1 MTVNGPTTTFQGVVV
16 VGAGP
21 VGLLI
26 ALRLAQAGIR
36 VQVLE
41 KNPDLNDAPR
51 ASGYFGGA
59 LLALKKAGIL
69 DKALS
74 LGFAGRGI
82 AWRKP
87 LADDGL
93 GNKRMGDILA
103 HLSFPR
109 DSTTLDGTDAILYL
123 RQSVLSELIFNEAM
137 RSGLV
142 EVHFNME
149 LVGLENQP
157 DSVVAT
163 ARGSDGTTR
172 LFRGS
177 FLVGADGGKS
187 AVRKHLGIPFKGHTW
202 PEKLVAIDVL
212 TEGAAPDPQF
222 PTSMIIHPIHFG
234 VITPLEKPQGGE
246 KTLFRCAV
254 ALDSKDTRSDEEL
267 LSEDSLSSLL
277 GEMMPGPRPLPARV
291 VRSSPYRIHQL
302 CASTFHR
309 GRCILAGDA
318 AHLNNPVG
326 ALGLTT
332 GILDAEAA
340 ADALEL
346 IINEGKQLEALRI
359 YSHARQK
366 AFQTFV
372 NPVSTANKLRIAND
386 PEAATEDWFLRA
398 MLDPTPETI
407 EEFTKPFFGIWR
419 TNMRE
424 EMRRRQ
430 L

>member
-93 GNKRMGDILA
+93 GNK
-103 HLSFPR
+103 H
-109 DSTTLDGTDAILYL
+109 GTDAILYL

>member
-1 MTVNGPTTTFQGVVV
+1 M
-16 VGAGP
+16 
-21 VGLLI
+21 
-26 ALRLAQAGIR
+26 
-36 VQVLE
+36 
-41 KNPDLNDAPR
+41 
-51 ASGYFGGA
+51 
-59 LLALKKAGIL
+59 
-69 DKALS
+69 DKALA

-82 AWRKP
+82 AWRKS

-109 DSTTLDGTDAILYL
+109 DSTPLDGTDAILYL
-123 RQSVLSELIFNEAM
+123 R
-137 RSGLV
+137 
-142 EVHFNME
+142 H
-149 LVGLENQP
+149 
-157 DSVVAT
+157 
-163 ARGSDGTTR
+163 
-172 LFRGS
+172 
-177 FLVGADGGKS
+177 
-187 AVRKHLGIPFKGHTW
+187 
-202 PEKLVAIDVL
+202 
-212 TEGAAPDPQF
+212 
-222 PTSMIIHPIHFG
+222 
-234 VITPLEKPQGGE
+234 VITPLEKPQEGE

-254 ALDSKDTRSDEEL
+254 ALDPKDTRSDEEL